1 MNIKKPKII
10 IVEDEWIIAN
20 DIKVNIEKLGY
31 HVPVILSSGEEAI
44 EKAKS
49 DNPDMFIMDI
59 SLQGNLDGIEA
70 AKLISS
76 RFDIPIVFLTAY
88 TDKKVLEKVKNSS
101 AYGYLVKPFNEKEL
115 ETTIDLALKKHKK
128 EKKEKKY
135 LEQLERVATDH
146 SIKLKLFSDIAEK
159 SPVGIQI
166 LDTEGYIMYSNSA
179 LELIYGYS
187 RIELTGKSIN
197 ELSTDP
203 EFFEKVVFSSINKT
217 GKWDGELIVRSKSG
231 KAIPVGLAA
240 FTVNDNKGQTAGTIG
255 IIRDLTE
262 RKEAEYALKE
272 SESKYRK
279 LIETANDAIL
289 IADADTGIIIDANL
303 KSEELF
309 GIPVSE
315 IKGMH
320 QSMLHPIDEAEKY
333 RHIFNEHV
341 KTGQGI
347 TTDIYIVHKT
357 GRIIPVDISASIVL
371 IGGKKILQ
379 TAFRDITEH
388 KLAEE
393 ELKKHRDNLE
403 ELVNERTADLIRT
416 NEELEQEISERTKI
430 EKKLL
435 DYQKQLQS
443 LTSQISLI
451 EENEKRRIASELHD
465 CLGQNLALTKIK
477 LGQLNKSAP
486 SGEFKNDIR
495 EILLIIEQAIT
506 ETRTL
511 TFELSP
517 PILYE
522 LGLSQ
527 AIRWLIDQFREKHG
541 LEIYLKDDGHE
552 KPFENSIRLFLFQA
566 VRELLVNTVKHAKA
580 DSARIEMRKD
590 NNNLQITVEDNGIGF
605 PESSVKYNGYG
616 LFNIRERMN
625 HISGHFEIISRP
637 GRGTRVILLAP
648 FKINNNSQKK
658 D

>member
-1 MNIKKPKII
+1 MKKYKPKII

-20 DIKVNIEKLGY
+20 DIKANIEKLGY
-31 HVPVILSSGEEAI
+31 RVPVILSTGEEAI
-44 EKAKS
+44 EMAKS
-49 DNPDMFIMDI
+49 DQPDMFIMDI
-59 SLQGNLDGIEA
+59 SLQGNLDGTET

-76 RFDIPIVFLTAY
+76 QFDIPVIFLTAY
-88 TDKKVLEKVKNSS
+88 TDKKILEKVKDTA
-101 AYGYLVKPFNEKEL
+101 AYGYLIKPFNAKEL
-115 ETTIDLALKKHKK
+115 ETTIDLALIRRKK
-128 EKKEKKY
+128 EIKEKKY
-135 LEQLERVATDH
+135 LKQLERVAANH

-166 LDTEGYIMYSNSA
+166 LDTEGYIMYSNFA
-179 LELIYGYS
+179 LELIYGYN
-187 RIELTGKSIN
+187 RIELTGKNIN
-197 ELSTDP
+197 ELCTDP
-203 EFFEKVVFSSINKT
+203 EFFEKVVFSGINNT
-217 GKWDGELIVRSKSG
+217 GKWDGEIVVRSKTG
-231 KAIPVGLAA
+231 KTLPVGLAA
-240 FTVNDNKGQTAGTIG
+240 FTVNDNNGQTAGTIG

-262 RKEAEYALKE
+262 RKEAESALKE

-289 IADADTGIIIDANL
+289 IADADTGIIMDANK
-303 KSEELF
+303 KSEELL
-309 GIPVSE
+309 GVPVSE

-320 QSMLHPIDEAEKY
+320 QSRLHPADEAEKY
-333 RHIFNEHV
+333 RSIFNEHV
-341 KTGQGI
+341 QAGQKI
-347 TTDIYIVHKT
+347 TTDLYIVHKNGKT
-357 GRIIPVDISASIVL
+357 IPVNISTSIVV

-379 TAFRDITEH
+379 GTFRDITEH

-393 ELKKHRDNLE
+393 ELKKHRDHLE
-403 ELVNERTADLIRT
+403 ELVDVRTADLIRT
-416 NEELEQEISERTKI
+416 NEELEQEIAERTKI

-527 AIRWLIDQFREKHG
+527 AIKWLIDQFREKHG
-541 LEIYLKDDGHE
+541 LEIYLTDDGQK
-552 KPFENSIRLFLFQA
+552 KPFDNSIRLFLFQA

-580 DSARIEMRKD
+580 DSARIEMRND
-590 NNNLQITVEDNGIGF
+590 NSKLQITVEDNGIGF
-605 PESSVKYNGYG
+605 SGSSVNYSGYG

-625 HISGHFEIISRP
+625 HINGHFEIKSKP
-637 GRGTRVILLAP
+637 GRGTRVTLIAP
-648 FKINNNSQKK
+648 FKIDNNSQKK
-658 D
+658 E

>member
-1 MNIKKPKII
+1 MNKKKPKII

-20 DIKVNIEKLGY
+20 DIKANIEKLGY
-31 HVPVILSSGEEAI
+31 HVPLILSSGEEAI

-49 DNPDMFIMDI
+49 DSPDMFIMDI
-59 SLQGNLDGIEA
+59 ALQGNLDGTEA

-76 RFDIPIVFLTAY
+76 QFDIPIVFLTAY
-88 TDKKVLEKVKNSS
+88 TNKKVLEKVKDTA

-115 ETTIDLALKKHKK
+115 ETTIDLALSKHKR
-128 EKKEKKY
+128 EIKEKKY
-135 LEQLERVATDH
+135 LEQLERIANDR

-159 SPVGIQI
+159 SPLGIQI

-179 LELIYGYS
+179 LEFIYEYN
-187 RIELTGKSIN
+187 RTELTGKNIN

-203 EFFEKVVFSSINKT
+203 VFFEKVVFSSINKT
-217 GKWDGELIVRSKSG
+217 GKWDGELVIKNKSG
-231 KAIPVGLAA
+231 KTIPVGLAA
-240 FTVNDNKGQTAGTIG
+240 FTVIDDSGQTAGTIG

-262 RKEAEYALKE
+262 RKEAEDALKE
-272 SESKYRK
+272 SEAKYRK

-289 IADADTGIIIDANL
+289 IADADTGIIIDANI

-309 GIPVSE
+309 GIPVSN
-315 IKGMH
+315 IIGMH
-320 QSMLHPIDEAEKY
+320 QAELHPADEAEKY
-333 RHIFNEHV
+333 KNIFDDHV
-341 KTGQGI
+341 QAGQKI
-347 TTDIYIVHKT
+347 TTDLYIVHKT
-357 GRIIPVDISASIVL
+357 GKTTPVDISASIAV
-371 IGGKKILQ
+371 IGGKKVLQ
-379 TAFRDITEH
+379 GAFRDITEH

-416 NEELEQEISERTKI
+416 NEELEEEISERTKI

-541 LEIYLKDDGHE
+541 LEICLKDDGHE
-552 KPFENSIRLFLFQA
+552 KPFDNSIRLFLFQA

-590 NNNLQITVEDNGIGF
+590 NNKLQITIEDNGIGF
-605 PESSVKYNGYG
+605 PGPSVNYNGYG

-625 HISGHFEIISRP
+625 HISGHFEIKSRP

-648 FKINNNSQKK
+648 FKIKNNSQKK